1 MWIFLLYVIF
11 TFGAST
17 ASRNASNLCQKKYF
31 EVQIYEDADFLHDMM
46 YALSI
51 GRCGVFKLQVCPS
64 DISFVRPESEYYDS
78 DYKRW
83 NVSNIKNSTSREMLE
98 YKIRRSSNEK
108 WTKKENSS
116 VQLPAEILALFD
128 LFHAVSQHYEI

>member
-17 ASRNASNLCQKKYF
+17 ASRNASSLCQKKYF
-31 EVQIYEDADFLHDMM
+31 EVQIYEDADFLRDMM

-83 NVSNIKNSTSREMLE
+83 NVSNIKNSTSREILE